1 MGHRANRDRVAR
13 LMNGDKTSSVAGG
26 PSTSSN
32 KGNTPTSP
40 TRLPGISEILP
51 PLAQPVENKRLALVE
66 ASHPLAA
73 MINPDTDYISKFI
86 AQAPDPLRG
95 WQLVQFYFTHLEWY
109 SRVLHAPTFIE
120 ECKSLLSLPP
130 SLVSG
135 RVRPS
140 FLATYF
146 MILCLSLQFIEPNE
160 RANLGLTAE
169 QAQALCMNMF
179 SAAQALLWMCDF
191 LGAHSLEH
199 LQAICLMGVYQYNVG
214 LADSHWAL
222 LGSAI
227 KVGMECGGPQ
237 HRRPCGELMALCD
250 STDLSCLRA
259 AVTLTGRPKPW
270 PISVRQRVPETP
282 MANSLA

>member
-1 MGHRANRDRVAR
+1 
-13 LMNGDKTSSVAGG
+13 MNGDKTSSVAGG